1 MTGTDAQRHAEAF
14 TQKSLHR
21 GAFTRRSLLHSEA
34 STQRSIYADEDFT
47 QRSLCTNQ
55 LLQTDVFTHRSF
67 YTQKLWHGE
76 AFTKL
81 CAEELLHAEAFT
93 QRIFSTQTHLHTEAL
108 ARKRHDTE
116 ELLHTEV
123 FTHRSFYPQTL
134 LHTAS
139 RFYLNFVGKGC
150 VWDFSIAILPRL
162 LTFGPH
168 FVRRGCIWS
177 CKLAIFYWSFSAFP
191 LHEVKSQFNILHKFL
206 PFGLLGL
213 RLNLRN
219 SHLMLVFDIQ
229 PWCRAKRRRQ
239 ATENS
244 DFTTHSCVPHARS
257 PQRVART
264 QDTFAFHDTF
274 GRPGTRDLRRGLLA
288 PKTHLHF
295 TTHLG
300 VPARKISAEGCL
312 HPRHICISRH
322 IWASRHARSPQR
334 VARTQDTFAFRDTLG
349 RPGTQDLRRGLLA
362 PPKTHLHFTAHLGV
376 PARKIFTEGCSHP
389 RHIAFHDTFASR
401 HARSPQRVAR
411 TQDTFAFH
419 DTFGRPGRH
428 DLRRG
433 LLAPKTHLHFTMQ
446 LGIPAGK
453 ISAESCSH
461 PRHICISRHIWAS
474 RHTRSSQRVARTQ
487 DTFAFHDAIG
497 RPGTHDLRR
506 GLLAPK
512 THLHFTTHLG
522 VPACKISAEGCSHP
536 RHICIS
542 RHIWQSRHTRSPQR
556 VARTQDTFAFHNAIG
571 HPGRQDLRRELLA
584 PKTHLHFTTHL
595 AVPAHTISAESC
607 SHPRHICIS
616 RHIWQSRHTRSPQRV
631 ARTQDTFAFHDA
643 IGHPGRQDLR
653 RELLAPKTHL
663 HFTTHLGVP
672 ADTISAEGCSH
683 PRHICISR
691 CNWASRRA
699 RSPQR
704 VARTQDTF
712 AFHDAIGPPGGRDL
726 RRGLLGPKTR
736 LHFTT
741 HLGVPAHTISAEG
754 CLHPRHICISRHI
767 WASRHARSSQRVA
780 RTQDTFAFHDAIGPP
795 GGRDLRRGLLGP
807 KTRLHFTTHLG
818 VPAHTISAEGCL
830 HPRHI
835 CISRH
840 IWASRHARSS
850 QRVARTQ
857 DTFAFHGTRSPQRVA
872 RTQGTFALH
881 DTFGCPG
888 TQDLRKG
895 LLAPKT
901 HLHLFHDTFGRPAST
916 ISTEGCVL

>member
-274 GRPGTRDLRRGLLA
+274 GRPGTQDLRRGLLA

-295 TTHLG
+295 TTYLG
-300 VPARKISAEGCL
+300 VPARKISAEGCSY
-312 HPRHICISRH
+312 PRHICISRH
-322 IWASRHARSPQR
+322 IRASWHARSPQR
-334 VARTQDTFAFRDTLG
+334 VARAPQDTFAFHGTFG
-349 RPGTQDLRRGLLA
+349 RPGTQDL
-362 PPKTHLHFTAHLGV
+362 H
-376 PARKIFTEGCSHP
+376 
-389 RHIAFHDTFASR
+389 
-401 HARSPQRVAR
+401 
-411 TQDTFAFH
+411 
-419 DTFGRPGRH
+419 
-428 DLRRG
+428 RG
-433 LLAPKTHLHFTMQ
+433 LLAPKTH
-446 LGIPAGK
+446 
-453 ISAESCSH
+453 
-461 PRHICISRHIWAS
+461 CISRHIC
-474 RHTRSSQRVARTQ
+474 
-487 DTFAFHDAIG
+487 
-497 RPGTHDLRR
+497 
-506 GLLAPK
+506 
-512 THLHFTTHLG
+512 
-522 VPACKISAEGCSHP
+522 VPARKISAEGCSHP

-542 RHIWQSRHTRSPQR
+542 RHIWASRQ
-556 VARTQDTFAFHNAIG
+556 
-571 HPGRQDLRRELLA
+571 
-584 PKTHLHFTTHL
+584 
-595 AVPAHTISAESC
+595 
-607 SHPRHICIS
+607 
-616 RHIWQSRHTRSPQRV
+616 TRSPQRV

-672 ADTISAEGCSH
+672 AHTIFAEGCSHPRHICISWHIWASRHTRSPQRVARTQDTFAFYDAFGRPGMQDLRRGLLAPKTHLHFTTHLAVPAHTISAEGCSH

-691 CNWASRRA
+691 RNWASRQA

-712 AFHDAIGPPGGRDL
+712 AFHDTFGSPGTHDL
-726 RRGLLGPKTR
+726 RRELLAPKTH
-736 LHFTT
+736 LDFTT
-741 HLGVPAHTISAEG
+741 HLAVPAHTISAEG
-754 CLHPRHICISRHI
+754 CSHPRHICISRRN
-767 WASRHARSSQRVA
+767 WASRQA
-780 RTQDTFAFHDAIGPP
+780 
-795 GGRDLRRGLLGP
+795 
-807 KTRLHFTTHLG
+807 
-818 VPAHTISAEGCL
+818 
-830 HPRHI
+830 
-835 CISRH
+835 
-840 IWASRHARSS
+840 
-850 QRVARTQ
+850 
-857 DTFAFHGTRSPQRVA
+857 RSPQRVA
-872 RTQGTFALH
+872 RTQATFAFH
-881 DTFGCPG
+881 DTFGRPG
-888 TQDLRKG
+888 RHDLRRG

-901 HLHLFHDTFGRPAST
+901 HLHFTTQLGLPAGE
-916 ISTEGCVL
+916 ISAEGCSHPRHICISRRNWASRRARSPQRLART